1 MKTIAY
7 HLLDIVQNAIQAQA
21 SDIRIQ
27 INESDASGVFSL
39 TISDDGRGMS
49 EDQLRR
55 ATDPYYTSR
64 DTRNVGLG
72 LPLLKQN
79 AERTGG
85 FFRVDSEVNLGTK
98 VLAVFNK
105 NNIDCPSKG
114 DVGGTIHQL
123 ITSNTSL
130 EFWFSYTKNGVT
142 YELDT
147 RELKEVLDGMPLYQ
161 REVSAY
167 IKEMIMENL
176 EEINACDDFSY
187 TT

>member
-21 SDIRIQ
+21 SEIRIQ
-27 INESDASGVFSL
+27 INESDTSGVFCL

-49 EDQLRR
+49 EDQVQR

-64 DTRNVGLG
+64 YTRNVGLE

-85 FFRVDSEVNLGTK
+85 FFRVDSKLNAGTQ
-98 VLAVFNK
+98 VQAVFNK

-130 EFWFSYTKNGVT
+130 EFFFSYTKNEDT

-147 RELKEVLDGMPLYQ
+147 REVKKVLDGIPLHHK
-161 REVSAY
+161 EVSSY